1 MFEDAEPLFAV
12 NVFLKSLI
20 GLGGIH
26 LIKVHG
32 GRKLN
37 VRCELL
43 VRLIVLVVDWAAL
56 ELDYSSESIHV
67 VDGGCCGDFSTITV
81 TSDRGHSNMF
91 LIHESDN
98 VISHFL
104 RKDSMKT
111 TI

>member
-1 MFEDAEPLFAV
+1 
-12 NVFLKSLI
+12 
-20 GLGGIH
+20 
-26 LIKVHG
+26 
-32 GRKLN
+32 
-37 VRCELL
+37 
-43 VRLIVLVVDWAAL
+43 
-56 ELDYSSESIHV
+56 
-67 VDGGCCGDFSTITV
+67 V